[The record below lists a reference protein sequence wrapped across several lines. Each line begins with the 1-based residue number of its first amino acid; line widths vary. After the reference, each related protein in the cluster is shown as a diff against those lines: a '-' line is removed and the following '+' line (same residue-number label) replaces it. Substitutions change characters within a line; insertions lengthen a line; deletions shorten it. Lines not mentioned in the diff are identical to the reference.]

1 MPSGPPRTSSS
12 AATTC
17 QDHDDVTTPDSDHQP
32 GALPR
37 VISATQMSNSFLGAL
52 IEVCW
57 VTRDHRRT
65 MEGLV
70 KLGLGPW
77 RVYTFDSTTVTQR
90 TYAGREADFGIKVCF
105 ADVGDIALEIMQP
118 LWGPSIFQE
127 FLDRRGEGIHHVA
140 FDAEGRPWPERL
152 ATFEQRGFPLAQS
165 GRFMDANAFAFF
177 DTEATTGTTFET
189 YDIPHGFEWPEP
201 EEWFPGPP
209 PEGERPPVRTQ
220 GE

>member
-1 MPSGPPRTSSS
+1 MT
-12 AATTC
+12 ATR
-17 QDHDDVTTPDSDHQP
+17 SDHLP
-32 GALPR
+32 GELPS
-37 VISATQMSNSFLGAL
+37 VISATQLSNSFLGNL

-65 MEGLV
+65 MRGLV
-70 KLGLGPW
+70 ELGLGPW
-77 RVYTFDSTTVTQR
+77 RVYTFDSTTVTER

-105 ADVGDIALEIMQP
+105 ADVGDMALEIMEP

-127 FLDRRGEGIHHVA
+127 FLNTRGEGIHHLA

-152 ATFEQRGFPLAQS
+152 ATFERRGFPLAQS

-177 DTEATTGTTFET
+177 GTEAATGTVFET
-189 YDIPHGFEWPEP
+189 YDIPPGFEWPEP

-209 PEGERPPVRTQ
+209 PEGDRPPVRTQ
-220 GE
+220 VSG

>member
-1 MPSGPPRTSSS
+1 M
-12 AATTC
+12 TT
-17 QDHDDVTTPDSDHQP
+17 TGSDHRP
-32 GALPR
+32 DKLPS
-37 VISATQMSNSFLGAL
+37 VISATQLSNSFLGNL

-57 VTRDHRRT
+57 VTADHRRT
-65 MEGLV
+65 MRGLV
-70 KLGLGPW
+70 ELGLGPW

-90 TYAGREADFGIKVCF
+90 TYGGREADFGIKVCF
-105 ADVGDIALEIMQP
+105 ADVGDMALEIMQP

-127 FLDRRGEGIHHVA
+127 FLDTRGEGIHHLA

-177 DTEATTGTTFET
+177 ATEAVAGTTFET
-189 YDIPHGFEWPEP
+189 YDIPPGFEWPEP

-209 PEGERPPVRTQ
+209 PEGEQPPVRTQ
-220 GE
+220 GA

>member
-1 MPSGPPRTSSS
+1 MTTS
-12 AATTC
+12 
-17 QDHDDVTTPDSDHQP
+17 PSDHQP
-32 GALPR
+32 GDLPR
-37 VISATQMSNSFLGAL
+37 VLSATQMSNSFLGNL

-57 VTRDHRRT
+57 VTSDHRRT

-77 RVYTFDSTTVTQR
+77 RVYTFDSSTVTQR

-105 ADVGDIALEIMQP
+105 ADAGDTALEIMQP

-127 FLDRRGEGIHHVA
+127 FLDTRGEGIHHLA

-177 DTEATTGTTFET
+177 DTEAITGTTFET
-189 YDIPHGFEWPEP
+189 YDIPPGFKWPEP

-209 PEGERPPVRTQ
+209 PEGERPPVRVQ

>member
-127 FLDRRGEGIHHVA
+127 FLDSRGEGIHHLA